1 MRPRSPDKVSK
12 VRTLLLGYSKSPNM
26 QVVCFE
32 TKYKTKNKEVLAYNA
47 DPVTLLLKLGK
58 RERGFDKSLVSFIL
72 SYDLKL

>member
-47 DPVTLLLKLGK
+47 DL
-58 RERGFDKSLVSFIL
+58 
-72 SYDLKL
+72 